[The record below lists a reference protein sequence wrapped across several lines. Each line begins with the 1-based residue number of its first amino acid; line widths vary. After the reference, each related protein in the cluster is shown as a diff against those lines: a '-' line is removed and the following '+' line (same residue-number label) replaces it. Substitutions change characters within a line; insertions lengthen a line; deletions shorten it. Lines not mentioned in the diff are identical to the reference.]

1 MATFID
7 DLALIEIL
15 LALVAAIFAY
25 GGVLIWWAIRQNDPK
40 GVRGILRG
48 VSVPLGLS
56 GGVALL
62 LALWGEMTWP
72 FLASD
77 KLAGYNIFFFD
88 PLVLLGLVLVA
99 YAISIQLSA
108 KLQYVGLFGLIAGG
122 ATAFY
127 GWTGYTASP
136 AFTKDPFD
144 TLLLYSGFAAA
155 GIFAFPATIVL
166 DYFLGAADSGKQPFG
181 FAQGRVR
188 SARIRFGTRAAQP
201 VVPGGASASPA
212 SPASAPA
219 SYTVPAWVQLI
230 LLLFPVFV
238 GLAAIAAFWYFG
250 TTLPGHLGAG
260 AGAAP

>member
-7 DLALIEIL
+7 DLALVEIL

-25 GGVLIWWAIRQNDPK
+25 AGVLIWWAIRQNDPK
-40 GVRGILRG
+40 GVRGVLRG

-56 GGVALL
+56 GGATLL

-77 KLAGYNIFFFD
+77 HLAGYNIFFFD
-88 PLVLLGLVLVA
+88 PMVLLGLVLVG
-99 YAISIQLSA
+99 YSVSILLSA
-108 KLQYVGLFGLIAGG
+108 KLQYIGLFALISGG

-127 GWTGYTASP
+127 GWTGYTANP

-144 TLLLYSGFAAA
+144 TLLLYTGFAAA
-155 GIFAFPATIVL
+155 GIFAFPATIVM
-166 DYFLGAADSGKQPFG
+166 DYFLGASDSGKQPFA
-181 FAQGRVR
+181 FAQSR
-188 SARIRFGTRAAQP
+188 SRSSRIRFGTRAAQP
-201 VVPGGASASPA
+201 VVPGTAPSSPA
-212 SPASAPA
+212 SPAAESVT
-219 SYTVPAWVQLI
+219 YTVPAWVQVI

-238 GLAAIAAFWYFG
+238 GLAAIASFWYFG